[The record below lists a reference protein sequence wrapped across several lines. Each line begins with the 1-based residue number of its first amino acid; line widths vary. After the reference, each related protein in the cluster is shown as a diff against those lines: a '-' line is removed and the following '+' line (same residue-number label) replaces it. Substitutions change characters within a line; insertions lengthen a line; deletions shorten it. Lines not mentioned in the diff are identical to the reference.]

1 MPSYK
6 ETLDK
11 LIMTPA
17 AIDMCYKTKNSIDL
31 SGWVIRKPKF
41 IKHDKTGVESASLLL
56 YQVNNANG
64 EIKVETFSVM
74 VYVKDLVEQL
84 KKQQNILFVAIVGKL
99 RHHYKLGDY
108 TQATE
113 MLTLLELDIPLA
125 NEWGKD

>member
-17 AIDMCYKTKNSIDL
+17 ALDMCYKTKNSIDL

-113 MLTLLELDIPLA
+113 ILTLLELDIPLA

>member
-17 AIDMCYKTKNSIDL
+17 ALDMCYKTKNSIDL

-84 KKQQNILFVAIVGKL
+84 KKQENILFVAIVGKL
-99 RHHYKLGDY
+99 RHHYKRGDY

>member
-17 AIDMCYKTKNSIDL
+17 ALDMCYKTKNSIDL

>member
-1 MPSYK
+1 MPK
-6 ETLDK
+6 INDIVDK
-11 LIMTPA
+11 LVLNPIT
-17 AIDMCYKTKNSIDL
+17 IDMTYKYKNTVEL
-31 SGWVIRKPKF
+31 SGWIIRKPKF

-84 KKQQNILFVAIVGKL
+84 KKQENILFVAIVGKL

>member
-11 LIMTPA
+11 LLVTPA
-17 AIDMCYKTKNSIDL
+17 ALDMCYKTKNSIDL

-64 EIKVETFSVM
+64 EIKIETFSVM

-113 MLTLLELDIPLA
+113 MLTILELDIPLA

>member
-1 MPSYK
+1 MPSFK

-17 AIDMCYKTKNSIDL
+17 ALDMCYKTKNSIDL
-31 SGWVIRKPKF
+31 SGWVVRKPKF

-64 EIKVETFSVM
+64 EIKIETFSVM

-84 KKQQNILFVAIVGKL
+84 KKQENILFVAIVGKL

>member
-17 AIDMCYKTKNSIDL
+17 ALDMCYKTKNSIDL
-31 SGWVIRKPKF
+31 SGWVVRKPKF

-64 EIKVETFSVM
+64 EIKIETFSVM

>member
-17 AIDMCYKTKNSIDL
+17 ALDMCYKTKNSIDL

-84 KKQQNILFVAIVGKL
+84 KKQENILFVAIVGKL

>member
-17 AIDMCYKTKNSIDL
+17 ALDMCYKTKNSIDL

-64 EIKVETFSVM
+64 EIKIETFSVM

>member
-11 LIMTPA
+11 LLVTPA
-17 AIDMCYKTKNSIDL
+17 ALDMCYKTKNSIDL

-84 KKQQNILFVAIVGKL
+84 KKQENILFVAIVGKL